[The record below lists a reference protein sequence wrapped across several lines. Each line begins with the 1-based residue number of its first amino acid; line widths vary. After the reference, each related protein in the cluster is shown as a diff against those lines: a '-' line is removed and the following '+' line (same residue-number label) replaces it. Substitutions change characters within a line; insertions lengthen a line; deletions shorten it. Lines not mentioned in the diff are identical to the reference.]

1 MQCNAAYRL
10 SDALKKN
17 IMKRNYNWFLEQN
30 CNCMKNVDVACDGI
44 SIPFRSVYVW
54 NISYGCTNEA
64 ITMNSY
70 KRLMWNGEDFFLFL
84 FCISLLSSSSSYS
97 EALAGIFCRWK
108 RLMSHFCWIYWKLI
122 KKFFFSSEICFCV
135 GVWRLWNFYYWKL
148 IFFFVYWATPS
159 ASGDIKEIY
168 WLSNVETYG
177 H

>member
-10 SDALKKN
+10 SNALKKN

-122 KKFFFSSEICFCV
+122 KKFFFRVKFVFVLVFGDCGIFITEN
-135 GVWRLWNFYYWKL
+135 W
-148 IFFFVYWATPS
+148 FFFSCTELLQVPREMSKRFIDW
-159 ASGDIKEIY
+159 
-168 WLSNVETYG
+168 VM
-177 H
+177 